1 MQIKKKALGAVA
13 LSFSA
18 LATEVALT
26 QVANADVIRGD
37 EVIAGNFKPLE
48 NQVGNDSYRI
58 TYTITNDSTGKTYK
72 MTDSVK
78 DNTTKAAYDYI
89 INHETD
95 FYDSHASGLDKGEP
109 VYFPDIVYDADEPH
123 MAGPF
128 IVKSYKVSKSAQT
141 SNGKTQYGAHFDIH
155 VSNEK
160 PYNKTLVKMVN
171 DKGVLLDELS
181 YPSSELAISLA
192 RAALSNHTKIPYIAI
207 VGPNTIDKHDVTN
220 LSSELVTY
228 NGPEI
233 SSEQTSYIFGSP
245 IKNGD
250 VIKTF
255 TVTVKSLDTD
265 KELPIDERVI
275 PNKVTKPVET
285 KPVETKP
292 VETKPVETK
301 PVETKPATT
310 KPVETKPVETKP
322 VETKPVETKPV
333 ETKPVTTKPVETKP
347 VTTKPVETKPAVTNY
362 NVTVKITDDATGKV
376 IGTKTLTG
384 TGDDKYTEVRSQQVN
399 AFNAYL
405 KNGKYEGLPV
415 SIIENDNGYNYT
427 YRPTGTVY
435 QPVSSNS
442 SEGTRQSGNVTTKTT
457 TLDLHV
463 TSKPT
468 PAQSE
473 VIEVVSKDGSLLKT
487 LTPQDLGGKSVAEIV
502 GSVRD
507 GLGNNIIPNTTL
519 TSTEKPVYVTTN
531 GTTVKMWKLVLTQ
544 GNIANPI
551 ETKPA
556 ETKPVETKPVETK
569 PVETK
574 PVETKPVETKPVE
587 TKPVETK
594 PVETKPVETKPV
606 EAKPVETK
614 PVETKPVET
623 KPVETRPVE
632 TKPVETKPVET
643 KPVETKPVE
652 TKPVETKPVE
662 TKPVETKPVET
673 KPVETKPVETKPV
686 ETKPIT
692 IKPVETKPVETKPVE
707 TKPVETKP
715 VETKPVETKPVET
728 KPVET
733 KPVDTKPVE
742 TKPVETKPVE
752 TKPVETKPVETKP
765 VETKPVETKP
775 VETKPVETKPV
786 ETKPVETKPVETK
799 QTDPAKSTDTKVD
812 TKQTESAKSTDTKV
826 TTASDTK
833 PVVPT
838 KDTTTSKPVA
848 PESLPKTGDVG
859 SILSY
864 IGGSSIISG
873 LSMLVKRRKNK

>member
-37 EVIAGNFKPLE
+37 EVIAENFKPLE

-95 FYDSHASGLDKGEP
+95 FYDSHTSGLDKGEP
-109 VYFPDIVYDADEPH
+109 IYFPDIVYDADEPH

-141 SNGKTQYGAHFDIH
+141 SNSKTQYGAHFDIH

-228 NGPEI
+228 TGPEI
-233 SSEQTSYIFGSP
+233 SSKQTSDIFGSP

-301 PVETKPATT
+301 PVETKP
-310 KPVETKPVETKP
+310 VETKPVETKP
-322 VETKPVETKPV
+322 VETKPVETKPS
-333 ETKPVTTKPVETKP
+333 
-347 VTTKPVETKPAVTNY
+347 VTNY

-376 IGTKTLTG
+376 ISTKTLTG
-384 TGDDKYTEVRSQQVN
+384 TGNDKYNEVRNQQIN

-427 YRPTGTVY
+427 YRPTGAVY

-442 SEGTRQSGNVTTKTT
+442 SEGTRQSGNVTTKTA

-473 VIEVVSKDGSLLKT
+473 VIDVVSKDGLLLKT
-487 LTPQDLGGKSVAEIV
+487 LTSQDLGGKTVAEVV

-507 GLGNNIIPNTTL
+507 GLGNNIIPNTTV
-519 TSTEKPVYVTTN
+519 TSTDKPVYVTTN
-531 GTTVKMWKLVLTQ
+531 GTTVKTWKFVLTQ
-544 GNIANPI
+544 GNIAN
-551 ETKPA
+551 
-556 ETKPVETKPVETK
+556 PVETKPVETK

-594 PVETKPVETKPV
+594 PVEPT
-606 EAKPVETK
+606 
-614 PVETKPVET
+614 
-623 KPVETRPVE
+623 
-632 TKPVETKPVET
+632 
-643 KPVETKPVE
+643 
-652 TKPVETKPVE
+652 
-662 TKPVETKPVET
+662 
-673 KPVETKPVETKPV
+673 
-686 ETKPIT
+686 
-692 IKPVETKPVETKPVE
+692 
-707 TKPVETKP
+707 
-715 VETKPVETKPVET
+715 PVETKPVET

-742 TKPVETKPVE
+742 TKPVETKPAETKPVETKPAE
-752 TKPVETKPVETKP
+752 TKPVETKPVETKS
-765 VETKPVETKP
+765 VETKTAETKP
-775 VETKPVETKPV
+775 TETKVN
-786 ETKPVETKPVETK
+786 
-799 QTDPAKSTDTKVD
+799 AKSTDTKSTDVKSTD
-812 TKQTESAKSTDTKV
+812 AKTTDAKST
-826 TTASDTK
+826 
-833 PVVPT
+833 
-838 KDTTTSKPVA
+838 KPVA
-848 PESLPKTGDVG
+848 PESLPKTGDGG

-864 IGGSSIISG
+864 LGSSSIISG
-873 LSMLVKRRKNK
+873 LAALIKRRKK

>member
-18 LATEVALT
+18 LASEVALT

-95 FYDSHASGLDKGEP
+95 FYDSHTSGLDKGEP
-109 VYFPDIVYDADEPH
+109 IYFPDVVYDADEPH

-292 VETKPVETK
+292 V
-301 PVETKPATT
+301 
-310 KPVETKPVETKP
+310 
-322 VETKPVETKPV
+322 
-333 ETKPVTTKPVETKP
+333 
-347 VTTKPVETKPAVTNY
+347 TTKPVETKPAITNY

-415 SIIENDNGYNYT
+415 SLIENDNGYNYT

-442 SEGTRQSGNVTTKTT
+442 SEGTRQSGNVITKTA

-487 LTPQDLGGKSVAEIV
+487 LTPQDLGGKSVAEVV

-507 GLGNNIIPNTTL
+507 GLGNNIIPNTTV
-519 TSTEKPVYVTTN
+519 TSTDKPVYVTTN
-531 GTTVKMWKLVLTQ
+531 GTTVKTWKFILTQ
-544 GNIANPI
+544 GNI
-551 ETKPA
+551 T
-556 ETKPVETKPVETK
+556 TPVETKPVETK

-594 PVETKPVETKPV
+594 PVD
-606 EAKPVETK
+606 
-614 PVETKPVET
+614 
-623 KPVETRPVE
+623 

-652 TKPVETKPVE
+652 TKPVETKPTETKPVDTKPTETKPVE
-662 TKPVETKPVET
+662 TKPVDTKPVETKPVET

-686 ETKPIT
+686 ETKPT
-692 IKPVETKPVETKPVE
+692 ETKPVETKPVE

-715 VETKPVETKPVET
+715 VDTKPVET

-786 ETKPVETKPVETK
+786 ETKPVDIKPVETK
-799 QTDPAKSTDTKVD
+799 PLETKVDAKSTD
-812 TKQTESAKSTDTKV
+812 AKSTDVKSTDAKTTDAKSTDAKTTDAKSTDVKSTYTKSADAKS
-826 TTASDTK
+826 TDAKSTK
-833 PVVPT
+833 PI
-838 KDTTTSKPVA
+838 A
-848 PESLPKTGDVG
+848 PESLPKTGDGG

-864 IGGSSIISG
+864 LGSSSIISG
-873 LSMLVKRRKNK
+873 LAALIKRRKK

>member
-18 LATEVALT
+18 LASEVALT

-95 FYDSHASGLDKGEP
+95 FYDSHTSGLDKGEP
-109 VYFPDIVYDADEPH
+109 IYFPDVVYDADEPH

-301 PVETKPATT
+301 PVETKP
-310 KPVETKPVETKP
+310 VETKPVETKP

-347 VTTKPVETKPAVTNY
+347 AITNY

-415 SIIENDNGYNYT
+415 SLIENDNGYNYT

-442 SEGTRQSGNVTTKTT
+442 SEGTRQSGNVITKTA

-487 LTPQDLGGKSVAEIV
+487 LTPQDLGGKSVAEVV

-507 GLGNNIIPNTTL
+507 GLGNNIIPNTTV
-519 TSTEKPVYVTTN
+519 TSTDKPVYVTTN
-531 GTTVKMWKLVLTQ
+531 GTTVKTWKFILTQ
-544 GNIANPI
+544 GNI
-551 ETKPA
+551 T
-556 ETKPVETKPVETK
+556 TPVETKPVETK

-606 EAKPVETK
+606 D
-614 PVETKPVET
+614 
-623 KPVETRPVE
+623 

-652 TKPVETKPVE
+652 TKPVETKPTE
-662 TKPVETKPVET
+662 TKPVDTKPT
-673 KPVETKPVETKPV
+673 
-686 ETKPIT
+686 
-692 IKPVETKPVETKPVE
+692 
-707 TKPVETKP
+707 
-715 VETKPVETKPVET
+715 ET

-799 QTDPAKSTDTKVD
+799 PVETKPVDIKPVETKPLETKVDAKSTD
-812 TKQTESAKSTDTKV
+812 AKSTDVKSTDAKTTDAKSTDAKTTDAKSTDVKSTYTKSADAKS
-826 TTASDTK
+826 TDAKSTK
-833 PVVPT
+833 PI
-838 KDTTTSKPVA
+838 A
-848 PESLPKTGDVG
+848 PESLPKTGDGG

-864 IGGSSIISG
+864 LGSSSIISG
-873 LSMLVKRRKNK
+873 LAALIKRRKK

>member
-18 LATEVALT
+18 LASEVALT

-95 FYDSHASGLDKGEP
+95 FYDSHTSGLDKGEP
-109 VYFPDIVYDADEPH
+109 IYFPDVVYDADEPH

-301 PVETKPATT
+301 PVETKPVET

-322 VETKPVETKPV
+322 IETKPVETKPV

-347 VTTKPVETKPAVTNY
+347 AITNY

-415 SIIENDNGYNYT
+415 SLIENDNGYNYT

-442 SEGTRQSGNVTTKTT
+442 SEGTRQSGNVITKTA

-487 LTPQDLGGKSVAEIV
+487 LTPQDLGGKSVAEVV

-507 GLGNNIIPNTTL
+507 GLGNNIIPNTTV
-519 TSTEKPVYVTTN
+519 TSTDKPVYVTTN
-531 GTTVKMWKLVLTQ
+531 GTTVKTWKFILTQ
-544 GNIANPI
+544 GNI
-551 ETKPA
+551 T
-556 ETKPVETKPVETK
+556 T
-569 PVETK
+569 
-574 PVETKPVETKPVE
+574 
-587 TKPVETK
+587 
-594 PVETKPVETKPV
+594 
-606 EAKPVETK
+606 
-614 PVETKPVET
+614 
-623 KPVETRPVE
+623 PVE

-686 ETKPIT
+686 D
-692 IKPVETKPVETKPVE
+692 TKPVETKPVE

-715 VETKPVETKPVET
+715 TETKPVETKPTETKPVDTKPTETKPVETKPVDTKPVETKPVETKPTETKPVETKPVET
-728 KPVET
+728 KPVDT

-799 QTDPAKSTDTKVD
+799 PVDIKPVETKPLETKVDAKSTD
-812 TKQTESAKSTDTKV
+812 AKSTDVKSTDAKTTDAKSTDVKSTYTKSADAKS
-826 TTASDTK
+826 TDAKSTK
-833 PVVPT
+833 PI
-838 KDTTTSKPVA
+838 A
-848 PESLPKTGDVG
+848 PESLPKTGDGG

-864 IGGSSIISG
+864 LGSSSIISG
-873 LSMLVKRRKNK
+873 LAALMKRRKK